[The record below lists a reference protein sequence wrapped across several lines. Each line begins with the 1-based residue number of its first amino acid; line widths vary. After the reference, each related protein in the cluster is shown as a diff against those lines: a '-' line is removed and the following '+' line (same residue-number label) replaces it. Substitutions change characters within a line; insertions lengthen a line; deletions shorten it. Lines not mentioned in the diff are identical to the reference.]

1 MCLGGFSWQDMQMF
15 IIFYSLIIICCNVF
29 SSFRLFTAFFSISDA
44 LNISVY
50 LFLLGVFFRINL

>member
-1 MCLGGFSWQDMQMF
+1 MF